1 MNRYCEKALF
11 QRSETA
17 RGAKPHGGC
26 AQGSPQSTG
35 SGGASAAGFA
45 SWQRREMA
53 HHQFQAGRPCLVQ
66 TGIAWA
72 FPSSNSRKSS
82 EHATRQDSLTFSSED
97 FRELL
102 EGKAHARSEEHTSE
116 LQSRENL
123 VC

>member
-53 HHQFQAGRPCLVQ
+53 HRQGPVAIKDSRGKCHGR
-66 TGIAWA
+66 W
-72 FPSSNSRKSS
+72 
-82 EHATRQDSLTFSSED
+82 
-97 FRELL
+97 
-102 EGKAHARSEEHTSE
+102 
-116 LQSRENL
+116 
-123 VC
+123 